1 MAEKNSTH
9 FDQIQ
14 PTSMKTVSD
23 FKRDSDVKLPVALWA
38 YRTTYKMTTKATL
51 FSLVYGLE
59 AILPIEFEVPSL
71 GIPVETRMPMSQ
83 SLKERLEHL
92 EGLNESRMRSVQH
105 VEAIQLRRKIAF
117 DKRNKT
123 RILRPGM
130 LVLLQDARKLDF
142 PGKFDALWLGPFL
155 VKGVFP
161 NNSVQMQ
168 TLNGK
173 DFPTRTTRNRYKE
186 YRT

>member
-1 MAEKNSTH
+1 
-9 FDQIQ
+9 
-14 PTSMKTVSD
+14 
-23 FKRDSDVKLPVALWA
+23 
-38 YRTTYKMTTKATL
+38 MTNNATP

-71 GIPVETRMPMSQ
+71 RIVVETRMPMSQ

-92 EGLNESRMRSVQH
+92 EGLDESRRRSAQH

-123 RILRPGM
+123 RNLQPGM

-161 NNSVQMQ
+161 NNSVQLQ
-168 TLNGK
+168 TLNGE
-173 DFPTRTTRNRYKE
+173 DFPTRTAGNRCKE
-186 YRT
+186 CRT

>member
-1 MAEKNSTH
+1 MNCSGDKDANE
-9 FDQIQ
+9 
-14 PTSMKTVSD
+14 
-23 FKRDSDVKLPVALWA
+23 
-38 YRTTYKMTTKATL
+38 
-51 FSLVYGLE
+51 
-59 AILPIEFEVPSL
+59 
-71 GIPVETRMPMSQ
+71 Q

-92 EGLNESRMRSVQH
+92 EGLDESRRRSAQH

-123 RILRPGM
+123 RNLRPGM

-161 NNSVQMQ
+161 NNSVQLQ
-168 TLNGK
+168 TLNGE
-173 DFPTRTTRNRYKE
+173 DFPHPHCRKSMQGIPDLKG
-186 YRT
+186 